1 MQKDYIET
9 GLTGMA
15 MEFQTAVKGS
25 NAASI
30 CQELGSGQ
38 TTAEEAAGKYDDD
51 CKKQAVQLG
60 LDW

>member
-1 MQKDYIET
+1 
-9 GLTGMA
+9 MA